1 MMGLTPL
8 IFLAL
13 GFPPSVETQT
23 FELKFCEPPTPE
35 LFLRARLSPFRFK
48 VELGLDQSGAVRSVQ
63 RSITNPI
70 RDIVET
76 PEECFLSW
84 RFPFGGSRP
93 TKATVFTH
101 WNSDGG
107 WWQQSVQ
114 FGEIVIRLILTE
126 PGYVKHRGVNRSEYL
141 RRLHREAK
149 RHYLNSETTSK
160 SIAKTETQS
169 FELEFCRPSAPLFSP
184 RRSPATFQF
193 QTELLLEPS
202 GKVQLVRTPKQEFAD
217 IIETPEECFSN
228 WRVPFGELQPD
239 RHPAEGSVNAT
250 VTTDWHSD
258 GGWKFQSIHFGK
270 VIIRLR
276 PHESELLKEY
286 RGK

>member
-1 MMGLTPL
+1 MGLTPL

-13 GFPPSVETQT
+13 GLPPLIETQT
-23 FELKFCEPPTPE
+23 FELKFCEPPIPE
-35 LFLRARLSPFRFK
+35 LFRRARVSPFRFK

-84 RFPFGGSRP
+84 RLPFGGSRS
-93 TKATVFTH
+93 TKTTVFTH
-101 WNSDGG
+101 FNWNGGG
-107 WWQQSVQ
+107 WWQQSVH
-114 FGEIVIRLILTE
+114 FGEIVIRLISI
-126 PGYVKHRGVNRSEYL
+126 PSEYL
-141 RRLHREAK
+141 ENKYLRKLLHSQAER
-149 RHYLNSETTSK
+149 YLNSEAK
-160 SIAKTETQS
+160 SRKAGTQS
-169 FELEFCRPSAPLFSP
+169 FELEFCRPSAPLFSQ

-228 WRVPFGELQPD
+228 WRFPFGELQPD

-276 PHESELLKEY
+276 PHELGYYRLLKEDSQ
-286 RGK
+286 RQ

>member
-13 GFPPSVETQT
+13 GLPSPVEIQT
-23 FELKFCEPPTPE
+23 FELKFCEPSTPG
-35 LFLRARLSPFRFK
+35 LLLRARAFFRFK
-48 VELGLDQSGAVRSVQ
+48 VELGLDQSGKVRSVQ
-63 RSITNPI
+63 RNITNTI
-70 RDIVET
+70 RDIAEI
-76 PEECFLSW
+76 PEECFASW

-93 TKATVFTH
+93 TRATVFTH
-101 WNSDGG
+101 WNSG
-107 WWQQSVQ
+107 WWQQSVH

-126 PGYVKHRGVNRSEYL
+126 PGYLKNMGVNKSEYL
-141 RRLHREAK
+141 RRLHAEAK
-149 RHYLNSETTSK
+149 RHYLNSESK
-160 SIAKTETQS
+160 RHYPNTGTKSNSIAKTETQS
-169 FELEFCRPSAPLFSP
+169 FELEFCRPSVPLFSRP
-184 RRSPATFQF
+184 RSRTTFQF
-193 QTELLLEPS
+193 KTELVPDPS
-202 GKVQLVRTPKQEFAD
+202 GKVQLVQTPKQEFAD

-228 WRVPFGELQPD
+228 WRFPHGESQPKK
-239 RHPAEGSVNAT
+239 AT

-258 GGWKFQSIHFGK
+258 GGWKLQSVHFGK